1 VSPTAQS
8 LDFTHLRASVVGDLI
23 SDHYL
28 VTEPRSLSREAPV
41 MVLRHSGEHFQAG
54 GAANV
59 ARNVRALN
67 CATRLH
73 GAVGR
78 DARGRE
84 LIELLEG
91 FRVDCFGVESVP
103 SWTTPTKTR
112 IVAAEPRRSLQ
123 QVLRIDREPVAPAP
137 TEVRARVRERLVSL
151 APAIDALIVSDY
163 DYGMVDAE
171 LGALCGELTVRGV
184 TVVLD
189 PRSTIAGF
197 KGVTAM
203 TPNIGELAHFTGRRA
218 EDLVE
223 LRDVADAAQELLTRS
238 PMRWLLVTR
247 GNKGMALFGEGCPE
261 RGVTVEASGTGNVTD
276 VTGAGDTAATVF
288 ALALA
293 AKLDAPL
300 AMQLANAASG
310 VVVMEHG
317 TSVCTT
323 EQLRSAL
330 PVSPPPVRVA

>member
-1 VSPTAQS
+1 MSSHANAI
-8 LDFTHLRASVVGDLI
+8 DFAPLRVSVVGDLI
-23 SDHYL
+23 ADHYL

-41 MVLRHSGEHFQAG
+41 MVLRWQSEHYQAG

-59 ARNVRALN
+59 ARNVRALG

-91 FRVDCFGVESVP
+91 FRVDCLGVESVP

-123 QVLRIDREPVAPAP
+123 QVLRVDREPAVAADA
-137 TEVRARVRERLVSL
+137 EVRARIRERLVSL
-151 APAIDALIVSDY
+151 AGAIDALVVSDY
-163 DYGMVDAE
+163 DYGMVDAD
-171 LGALCGELTVRGV
+171 LGALCGDLAAKGV

-189 PRSTIAGF
+189 PRSSIQGF
-197 KGVTAM
+197 KGLTAM
-203 TPNIGELAHFTGRRA
+203 TPNIGELAQFTGRRA

-223 LRDVADAAQELLTRS
+223 LRDVADAAHELLARS

-247 GNKGMALFGEGCPE
+247 GNKGMALFGEDCPAH
-261 RGVTVEASGTGNVTD
+261 GVVVEASGTGNITD

-310 VVVMEHG
+310 VVVMEQG
-317 TSVCTT
+317 TAVCTP

-330 PVSPPPVRVA
+330 PTSPPPVRVA